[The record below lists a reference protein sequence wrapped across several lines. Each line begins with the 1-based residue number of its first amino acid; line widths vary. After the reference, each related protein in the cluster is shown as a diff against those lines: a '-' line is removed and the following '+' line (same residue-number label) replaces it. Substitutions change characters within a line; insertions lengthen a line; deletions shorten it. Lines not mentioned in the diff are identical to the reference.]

1 MKILHVE
8 DDENI
13 RAFVADA
20 LKEQAG
26 IEYVGV
32 ASAEDGLRLIKNDG
46 IELIL
51 LDLKLTGKMQ
61 GLDLLNKLSSKS
73 KVIVITAS
81 PESVKKE
88 LSKKYPQIVIECLL
102 KPFNLEQLISKIKE
116 VMSTQSV
123 TATIKKTGSKG
134 RFQ

>member
-1 MKILHVE
+1 MMRISGRSWLT
-8 DDENI
+8 
-13 RAFVADA
+13 R
-20 LKEQAG
+20 LKKQAG

-73 KVIVITAS
+73 KVIS
-81 PESVKKE
+81 
-88 LSKKYPQIVIECLL
+88 YHC
-102 KPFNLEQLISKIKE
+102 KP
-116 VMSTQSV
+116 
-123 TATIKKTGSKG
+123 
-134 RFQ
+134 